1 MPNKGNTRYL
11 CWEATSE
18 PVFLNSGEYV
28 VHDRHVTVGPNGTRL
43 TKKSSLTGFALA
55 EYSNGDNADPV
66 TLPFAKEC
74 HDRFLQ
80 RHARQTAVS
89 TSTAPSRTKPATASP
104 RKRRQ
109 HATPNASAAPEARR
123 QRSRRN

>member
-1 MPNKGNTRYL
+1 MPNKGNNRYP

-18 PVFLNSGEYV
+18 PVYLNNGDYV

-55 EYSNGDNADPV
+55 EYSNGDHADPV
-66 TLPFAKEC
+66 SLPFPKEC

-80 RHARQTAVS
+80 RHARNTAVPP
-89 TSTAPSRTKPATASP
+89 APAHSHNKKRPHVASCQQELLSPTP
-104 RKRRQ
+104 R
-109 HATPNASAAPEARR
+109 S
-123 QRSRRN
+123 SRRRTSGLGHST